1 MTDGPAGDGGAP
13 AAATP
18 RPRTLVMGIVNVTP
32 DSFSD
37 GGRWAAPAD
46 AIAHGRALLD
56 EGADLLDIGAESTRP
71 GFTPVPPTEQLRRLL
86 PVLNGLADTGVPL
99 SVDTRSAQVAGA
111 AIAAGATII
120 NDVSGG
126 LGDPAMLTLV
136 AGAGVDYICQL
147 WLRRTGGQSDGRETI
162 ADHPRPVPE
171 KPFWQQTADELR
183 RRRDACLAAGVS
195 PKHLILDPGLGF
207 GPSPAADWETLAHL
221 DAITALGGRILIG
234 ASRKRFL
241 AETVAGPD
249 DSAGEREAAGVA
261 VTFWCAQ
268 HNIWAVRAHTAAP
281 HRQAIA
287 VAGRLAT
294 AGATLPANFPQNFPT
309 DDRIRS

>member
-1 MTDGPAGDGGAP
+1 MTDGPAGDGGIS
-13 AAATP
+13 AATTP
-18 RPRTLVMGIVNVTP
+18 APRTLVMGIVNVTP

-46 AIAHGRALLD
+46 AITHGQALLA

-71 GFTPVPPTEQLRRLL
+71 GFTPVAPAEQLRRLL

-111 AIAAGATII
+111 AIAAGATIV

-126 LGDPAMLTLV
+126 QADPAMFTLV

-162 ADHPRPVPE
+162 ADHPHPAPE
-171 KPFWQQTADELR
+171 KPFWQQTVDELR
-183 RRRDACLAAGVS
+183 HRRDACLAAGVA

-241 AETVAGPD
+241 AETVAATDAPAD
-249 DSAGEREAAGVA
+249 EREAAGVA

-268 HNIWAVRAHTAAP
+268 HNIWAVRVHTAAP

-294 AGATLPANFPQNFPT
+294 AGATLPTNFLQNFPAV
-309 DDRIRS
+309 DRIQP